1 MRKYDYSETEK
12 FIEKELDLEADYN
25 WIRSHSVLDQLRILL
40 QFMDTPNLSLA
51 PKKKLLQCFKKE
63 LMMLKEA
70 NKKDIFD
77 HINNNKYLVEDTEG
91 SLKKIADV
99 LIQEA
104 REEKLG
110 KIIGESDQSDRL

>member
-12 FIEKELDLEADYN
+12 FIEKELDLESDYN

-70 NKKDIFD
+70 NKTDIFD
-77 HINNNKYLVEDTEG
+77 HINNKYLVEYTEG
-91 SLKKIADV
+91 SLKKIAAV
-99 LIQEA
+99 LIQDT